1 MDHVLCGHLLIL
13 IIFTYFCRVG
23 SFFRSVIIKRNIV
36 IYFVGG
42 WVGRVGGL
50 DVGGWVS

>member
-1 MDHVLCGHLLIL
+1 MDHFLCGHLLIL
-13 IIFTYFCRVG
+13 IIFTYLCRAG
-23 SFFRSVIIKRNIV
+23 LFFMIIKRNIV

>member
-13 IIFTYFCRVG
+13 IIFTYFVELV
-23 SFFRSVIIKRNIV
+23 FFRSVIIKRNLV

-42 WVGRVGGL
+42 WVGV
-50 DVGGWVS
+50 VSKQRQTFT